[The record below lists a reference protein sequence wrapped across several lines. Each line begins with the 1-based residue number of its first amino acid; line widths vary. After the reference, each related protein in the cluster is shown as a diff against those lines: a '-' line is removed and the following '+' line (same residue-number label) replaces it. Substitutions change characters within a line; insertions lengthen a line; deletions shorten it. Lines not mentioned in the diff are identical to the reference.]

1 MGDRKQTQHNLRSK
15 QPGNDKPLKIIKD
28 IAEYGVQPS
37 DFQGGDEIVTEKLAK
52 FRERNIHIPIAE
64 RKGKQQ

>member
-1 MGDRKQTQHNLRSK
+1 MGDRKQGQHNLRSK

-28 IAEYGVQPS
+28 EAEYGVQPKEN
-37 DFQGGDEIVTEKLAK
+37 GGEEIVTEKLAK

-64 RKGKQQ
+64 RKGK